1 MDLSLTGEQEA
12 LQRSVRSLCEDRF
25 TTAAA
30 RACEEDPAAA
40 NAIYGEL
47 AAMGLGG
54 ILIGEQAGGLA
65 LGMTELVVA
74 QMELGRALVP
84 MLFTESTVL
93 AARLLAA
100 CEDETAQAVLSSLA
114 SGEAYASCAWQE
126 PGGLSPDGAHATRL
140 SGEGKAL
147 RLDGAKLFVPEAGRV
162 DYLLVRASD
171 AAGEPA
177 LCIVERSAAGIARTD
192 LSNMADLSMA
202 NVAFT
207 GTPVLTVA
215 ARGTA
220 ALAAWDAGLTAMKIA
235 VAAQAVG
242 GADKAL
248 EMARDYA
255 CTRQQFGQPIGAFQS
270 IAHYLADAAV
280 NVEGARMLTFR
291 AASAADDGDPSA
303 TWADLAKMK
312 ACQVYRDVSALSI
325 QIHGGIG
332 FTLEADPQLYYR
344 RAKHLQLMYGDPLD
358 LQERAGEALI
368 SGAHRVLE
376 A

>member
-74 QMELGRALVP
+74 QMEFGRALVP
-84 MLFTESTVL
+84 MLFAESTVL
-93 AARLLAA
+93 AARFLA
-100 CEDETAQAVLSSLA
+100 DSNDPTAQAVLESLA
-114 SGEAYASCAWQE
+114 MGARSASSAWQE
-126 PGGLSPDGAHATRL
+126 DGRPAPNDPQGTTLVDRD
-140 SGEGKAL
+140 GTL
-147 RLDGAKLFVPEAGRV
+147 RLDGAKLFVPEAARA
-162 DYLLVRASD
+162 DYLLVLASD
-171 AAGEPA
+171 AGGQPA
-177 LCIVERSAAGIARTD
+177 LCIVERGAAGMTCTD
-192 LSNMADLSMA
+192 LPNMADLAMA
-202 NVAFT
+202 NVAFAA
-207 GTPVLTVA
+207 TPVLAVA

-235 VAAQAVG
+235 IAAQAVG
-242 GADKAL
+242 GAEKAL

>member
-1 MDLSLTGEQEA
+1 MARAVVQAGLAGRRIARDEPVERPRHRRFTAFAPDVGDHRAVRDMIEA
-12 LQRSVRSLCEDRF
+12 LAVQAAEQIALIRIAEIGLVARSLAHGGD
-25 TTAAA
+25 
-30 RACEEDPAAA
+30 
-40 NAIYGEL
+40 
-47 AAMGLGG
+47 G
-54 ILIGEQAGGLA
+54 ILG
-65 LGMTELVVA
+65 
-74 QMELGRALVP
+74 
-84 MLFTESTVL
+84 
-93 AARLLAA
+93 
-100 CEDETAQAVLSSLA
+100 
-114 SGEAYASCAWQE
+114 
-126 PGGLSPDGAHATRL
+126 
-140 SGEGKAL
+140 
-147 RLDGAKLFVPEAGRV
+147 
-162 DYLLVRASD
+162 D

-177 LCIVERSAAGIARTD
+177 LCIVERGAAGMTCAD
-192 LSNMADLSMA
+192 LPNMADLSMA

-303 TWADLAKMK
+303 TWADLAKLK